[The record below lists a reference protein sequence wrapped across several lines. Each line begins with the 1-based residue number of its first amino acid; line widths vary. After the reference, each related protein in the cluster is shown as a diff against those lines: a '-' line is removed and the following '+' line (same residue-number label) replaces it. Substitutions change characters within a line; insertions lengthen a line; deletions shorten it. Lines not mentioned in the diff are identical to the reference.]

1 MLNEILHFTVLS
13 LVGSLALVFISKIIL
28 NKLLRRNVNYYEGT
42 EINEEMELIQH
53 AGLDASYLER
63 RTDDETDDDK

>member
-13 LVGSLALVFISKIIL
+13 LVGSLALVFISKVIL

-42 EINEEMELIQH
+42 EINEEMELLRH
-53 AGLDASYLER
+53 ARLDTSYLER
-63 RTDDETDDDK
+63 RTDDDK

>member
-13 LVGSLALVFISKIIL
+13 LVGSLALVFISKVIL

-42 EINEEMELIQH
+42 EINEEMEHI
-53 AGLDASYLER
+53 YEKK
-63 RTDDETDDDK
+63 E

>member
-13 LVGSLALVFISKIIL
+13 LVGSLALVFISKVIL

-42 EINEEMELIQH
+42 EINEERELIQH

-63 RTDDETDDDK
+63 RTDDDK

>member
-1 MLNEILHFTVLS
+1 MLSEILHYTVLS
-13 LVGSLALVFISKIIL
+13 IVGSLALVFISKVIL

-42 EINEEMELIQH
+42 EINEERELLQH

-63 RTDDETDDDK
+63 RTDDDK

>member
-13 LVGSLALVFISKIIL
+13 LVGSLALVFISKVIL
-28 NKLLRRNVNYYEGT
+28 NKLLRRNVNYCEGT

-63 RTDDETDDDK
+63 RTDDDK

>member
-13 LVGSLALVFISKIIL
+13 LVGSLALVFISKVIL

-53 AGLDASYLER
+53 AGLVFTLDSL
-63 RTDDETDDDK
+63 

>member
-1 MLNEILHFTVLS
+1 MLSELLHYTVLS
-13 LVGSLALVFISKIIL
+13 LVGSLALVFISKVIL

-53 AGLDASYLER
+53 AGLDTSYLER
-63 RTDDETDDDK
+63 RTDDDK

>member
-13 LVGSLALVFISKIIL
+13 LVGSLALVFISKVIL

-53 AGLDASYLER
+53 AELDASYLER
-63 RTDDETDDDK
+63 RTDDDK

>member
-13 LVGSLALVFISKIIL
+13 LVGSLVLVFISKVIL

-42 EINEEMELIQH
+42 EINEEMELLRH
-53 AGLDASYLER
+53 ARLDTSYLER
-63 RTDDETDDDK
+63 RTDDDK

>member
-13 LVGSLALVFISKIIL
+13 LVGSLALVFISKVIL

-42 EINEEMELIQH
+42 EINEERELLQN

-63 RTDDETDDDK
+63 RTDDDK

>member
-1 MLNEILHFTVLS
+1 MLSELLHYTVLS
-13 LVGSLALVFISKIIL
+13 IVGSLALVFISKIIL

-63 RTDDETDDDK
+63 RTDDDK

>member
-13 LVGSLALVFISKIIL
+13 LVGSLALVFISKVIL

-42 EINEEMELIQH
+42 EINEELELLQH
-53 AGLDASYLER
+53 ARLDTSYLER
-63 RTDDETDDDK
+63 RTDDDK

>member
-13 LVGSLALVFISKIIL
+13 LVGSLALVFISKVIL

-42 EINEEMELIQH
+42 EINEEMERIQH

-63 RTDDETDDDK
+63 RTDDDK

>member
-1 MLNEILHFTVLS
+1 MLNEILHFAVLS

-28 NKLLRRNVNYYEGT
+28 NKLLRRNVNYYEST
-42 EINEEMELIQH
+42 EINEERELLQH

-63 RTDDETDDDK
+63 RTDDDK

>member
-13 LVGSLALVFISKIIL
+13 LVGSLALVFISKVIL
-28 NKLLRRNVNYYEGT
+28 NMLLRRNVNYYEGT

-63 RTDDETDDDK
+63 RTDDDK

>member
-1 MLNEILHFTVLS
+1 MLSEILHYTVLS
-13 LVGSLALVFISKIIL
+13 LVGSLALVFISKVIL
-28 NKLLRRNVNYYEGT
+28 NKLLRRNADYYEGT

-63 RTDDETDDDK
+63 RNDDDK

>member
-1 MLNEILHFTVLS
+1 MLSELLHYTVLS
-13 LVGSLALVFISKIIL
+13 LVGSLALVFISKVIL

-53 AGLDASYLER
+53 AGLYASYLER
-63 RTDDETDDDK
+63 RTDDDK